1 MRMFE
6 NDGNQWH
13 VKKIN
18 LDRNLVNKYMT
29 QHNIKFEEFD
39 DHLVMLYANF
49 IVHVY
54 GYTIENCIYVDA
66 YSITDKTF
74 ANLAAVLDEKIE
86 LYLTTKLIDDLRD
99 FKGRSIPSKIE
110 MFEEVYSAI
119 SSDSVVKRRSF
130 DDSNIVCDSKQIE
143 LKVRNEIKHKL
154 IDEFQWNID
163 GESISFNNENAN
175 PFDAEILRTK
185 CMYSHVFSI
194 SWKFKQELLTVFDD
208 DNIVAGKYNSLLYAV
223 PTTDYKKVLVLY
235 RFNPDF
241 QTPSNAVIYNADKT
255 IFCHLERPTCL
266 LSKMGKMHNMNIKND
281 RTLGYSEC
289 GWSYCNNNELILRI
303 RIEFNKDWWE
313 DRILD
318 YNTGLLGDL
327 LDEGRI

>member
-1 MRMFE
+1 MKLFDK
-6 NDGNQWH
+6 DGNQWH

-18 LDRNLVNKYMT
+18 LNRNSVDDYMT
-29 QHNIKFEEFD
+29 QHNIRFEEFD
-39 DHLVMLYANF
+39 DHLIMLHANF
-49 IVHVY
+49 IVHIY
-54 GYTIENCIYVDA
+54 GYAIENCIYVDA
-66 YSITDKTF
+66 YNITDKTF
-74 ANLAAVLDEKIE
+74 ANLAIVLEEKID

-99 FKGRSIPSKIE
+99 FKGRSIPSKNA
-110 MFEEVYSAI
+110 MFEEVYTAFFSNSA
-119 SSDSVVKRRSF
+119 VKPRSF
-130 DDSNIVCDSKQIE
+130 VESNIVCDSKQIE
-143 LKVRNEIKHKL
+143 PKAINESQNKL
-154 IDEFQWNID
+154 VDEFQWIVD
-163 GESISFNNENAN
+163 GVSISFNNKNSN

-185 CMYSHVFSI
+185 CMYSHVFSV
-194 SWKFKQELLTVFDD
+194 SWKYNQKMLAVFDD

-235 RFNPDF
+235 RFNPNF

-255 IFCHLERPTCL
+255 IFCRLQKPTCL

-281 RTLGYSEC
+281 LTLGYSEC
-289 GWSYCNNNELILRI
+289 GWSFNSNKELILRI
-303 RIEFNKDWWE
+303 RVEFNKDWWE